1 MGVMIGI
8 DYDKWIKETSTLSP
22 ISCIL
27 IIFLSTYDI
36 RESIRRNA
44 IEAILSYATTEP
56 EPLSLQI
63 PESIETAQ
71 LSFSNSSS
79 QGE

>member
-1 MGVMIGI
+1 MIGI
-8 DYDKWIKETSTLSP
+8 DYDKWMKETYTLSP

-44 IEAILSYATTEP
+44 IEAVLSYATTEP

-71 LSFSNSSS
+71 LSCSNSSS